1 MERRE
6 RECDDDDENVVGW
19 QKKKMRERSRREWK
33 KMWEIAGPAILASVS
48 EFSIGFVTSA
58 FVGHLGDLE
67 LAAVSLVQNVIEGFV
82 YGFMLGMGSALET
95 LSGQAVGAGRF
106 NMLGI
111 YLQRSFIVTGCTAL
125 CLTPVYVFASPLL
138 KLIHQNNEI
147 SELAGKYS
155 VMIIPQLF
163 AYAIN
168 FPIQKFLQS
177 QNKVWVLTMIS
188 MSTLAFHA
196 LLNWIL
202 ITKLNQGLVGAA
214 IAGNV
219 SWWLMVSAQIIY
231 VTSGWFPAAWTG
243 FSSLAFKSLASFV
256 KLSLASAVMLCLELW
271 NYTAIILMVG
281 WLTNPKIAVDAISI
295 CMNLQLLTLM
305 IALGFNVSISV
316 RVSNELGAGNPEAAK
331 FSIVVAVLTS
341 AGIGVLFTAVALA
354 TKNQL
359 PKLFTEQPKVIKATS
374 KLGYF
379 LAATIFLNSIQPVLH
394 GVAVG
399 VGWQFTVA
407 LINIVSYYI
416 IGLPISALLGYKF
429 KLGVQ
434 GIWSGLLIGCLIQ
447 TIVLLVLMLRTNWH
461 KEALQAEDRVR
472 TLGGDTGT
480 TQL

>member
-1 MERRE
+1 MEVEE
-6 RECDDDDENVVGW
+6 REEYTHDNVGW
-19 QKKKMRERSRREWK
+19 QKKLRERSWNESK
-33 KMWEIAGPAILASVS
+33 KMWEIAAPAILASVS

-67 LAAVSLVQNVIEGFV
+67 LAAVSVVQNLIEGFV
-82 YGFMLGMGSALET
+82 YGLMLGMGSALET
-95 LSGQAVGAGRF
+95 LSGQAVGAGQF

-138 KLIHQNNEI
+138 KLFHQNKEI

-155 VMIIPQLF
+155 VWIIPQLF

-177 QNKVWVLTMIS
+177 QSRVWVMTMIS
-188 MSTLAFHA
+188 MAALAFHA

-219 SWWLMVSAQIIY
+219 SWWLMVLAQITY
-231 VTSGWFPAAWTG
+231 VTSPGCFPAAWTG

-281 WLTNPKIAVDAISI
+281 WLKNPKIAVDAISI
-295 CMNLQLLTLM
+295 CMNLQLWALM
-305 IALGFNVSISV
+305 IALGFNAAVSV

-341 AGIGVLFTAVALA
+341 AALGIVFTAVVLA

-359 PKLFTEQPKVIKATS
+359 SKVFTEQPEVIKATS

-379 LAATIFLNSIQPVLH
+379 LAATIFLNGIQPVLH

-399 VGWQFTVA
+399 AGWQFTVA
-407 LINIVSYYI
+407 SINVVSYYMF
-416 IGLPISALLGYKF
+416 GLPIAALLGYKF

-447 TIVLLVLMLRTNWH
+447 TTVLLVMMLRNNWR

-472 TLGGDTGT
+472 TWGGTGT
-480 TQL
+480 TMT

>member
-1 MERRE
+1 MPREIMEG

-19 QKKKMRERSRREWK
+19 QKMKMRERSRHEWK
-33 KMWEIAGPAILASVS
+33 KMWEIAGPTILASVS
-48 EFSIGFVTSA
+48 EFSIGFVTCA
-58 FVGHLGDLE
+58 FVGHLEDLE

-95 LSGQAVGAGRF
+95 ISGQAVGAGRY

-125 CLTPVYVFASPLL
+125 CLTPAYIFASPLL

-177 QNKVWVLTMIS
+177 QSKVWVLTMIS
-188 MSTLAFHA
+188 VSALAFHA

-231 VTSGWFPAAWTG
+231 VTSGWFPVAWTG

-256 KLSLASAVMLCLELW
+256 KLSLASAIMLCLELW
-271 NYTAIILMVG
+271 NYTTIILMVG

-295 CMNLQLLTLM
+295 CTNLQLWTLM
-305 IALGFNVSISV
+305 IALGFNASIRCQLVS
-316 RVSNELGAGNPEAAK
+316 
-331 FSIVVAVLTS
+331 
-341 AGIGVLFTAVALA
+341 
-354 TKNQL
+354 QL
-359 PKLFTEQPKVIKATS
+359 LSQAQKHV
-374 KLGYF
+374 
-379 LAATIFLNSIQPVLH
+379 H
-394 GVAVG
+394 C
-399 VGWQFTVA
+399 
-407 LINIVSYYI
+407 
-416 IGLPISALLGYKF
+416 LLLCF
-429 KLGVQ
+429 
-434 GIWSGLLIGCLIQ
+434 
-447 TIVLLVLMLRTNWH
+447 
-461 KEALQAEDRVR
+461 
-472 TLGGDTGT
+472 
-480 TQL
+480 